1 MVVLDTSAVVAIA
14 LGEPESAPFED
25 VIAAADEVL
34 IGAPTAV
41 ECGIVLSVRAGG
53 PLETWL
59 SAVGAVV
66 VPFTQEHAQEARRAW
81 LRYGRGSGSS
91 DGELASR
98 LDAPPAVVVVVD
110 VASDPPLARS
120 RLKRSRRYGN
130 RRSR

>member
-14 LGEPESAPFED
+14 LGEPESAPFEE
-25 VIAAADEVL
+25 VISGADEVL

-66 VPFTQEHAQEARRAW
+66 VPFTQEHAQEARSAW
-81 LRYGRGSGSS
+81 LRFGRGSGSP
-91 DGELASR
+91 AR
-98 LDAPPAVVVVVD
+98 LNYGDVMSYAVAAVAGSPLLYAGDDFSHTDVLPAL
-110 VASDPPLARS
+110 PRQ
-120 RLKRSRRYGN
+120 
-130 RRSR
+130 